1 VRPVG
6 RLERPST
13 MRILADQ
20 RSQHHANEAPDDS
33 PRGSLWHR
41 AIRTPDPALLDAGAG
56 GELAIARVR
65 LLLTAALLLI
75 PLQSLVMGARN
86 DSLVGLLSATLAV
99 GTATLMWSVVRRGHY
114 RPWMGALSSLL
125 DVSLVTL
132 GLIVFLIVGNPAG
145 AVSSRVQ
152 FEVYFLAI
160 AATGL
165 RYDRRICFAAG
176 CAAVAQYLGVLLW
189 AEWRHDL
196 AAPAIALSAEGAFSW
211 TTQFSRVV
219 LLAVSTVLA
228 AEAVR
233 RAQRLRLTA
242 TRDRLTGLYN
252 RGYAEGRA
260 VEELARSSRY
270 GRSFTVA
277 MLDVD
282 FFKKFNDTFGHAA
295 GDHVLR
301 TVAQR
306 LALAVRGTDL
316 VGRWGGEEFVV
327 LFPETTSGEAAG
339 RLDRFRE
346 ALADHAAEFAGR
358 NLGRI
363 TISAGLASWPSD
375 GTEVAELIA
384 RADERLYAAKEAGRN
399 RVVAP

>member
-1 VRPVG
+1 
-6 RLERPST
+6 
-13 MRILADQ
+13 MRIFADSSPRLLEPEVRDATPQ
-20 RSQHHANEAPDDS
+20 RS
-33 PRGSLWHR
+33 LWEQVF
-41 AIRTPDPALLDAGAG
+41 RTPDPALLDAGAG

-75 PLQSLVMGARN
+75 PLQSFVAGSRD
-86 DSLVGLLSATLAV
+86 DSLVGLLSAALAV
-99 GTATLMWSVVRRGHY
+99 GSAALMWSVVRRGHY
-114 RPWMGALSSLL
+114 RSWMGAVSSLL

-132 GLIVFLIVGNPAG
+132 GLVVFLLVGNPAG

-176 CAAVAQYLGVLLW
+176 FVAVVQYLGVLLW

-196 AAPAIALSAEGAFSW
+196 AGPAIANSAEGAFSW

-252 RGYAEGRA
+252 RAYVEGRA
-260 VEELARSSRY
+260 AEELARSSRY

-277 MLDVD
+277 MIDVD

-306 LALAVRGTDL
+306 LGLAVRGTDL

-327 LFPETTSGEAAG
+327 LFPETTAGEAAT

-346 ALADHAAEFAGR
+346 ALAEQEAEFAGR
-358 NLGRI
+358 HLGRI
-363 TISAGLASWPSD
+363 TVSAGIASWPSD

-384 RADERLYAAKEAGRN
+384 RADERLYAAKDAGRN